1 LFNPLISQGMGL
13 KVVKK
18 KEKTKTLL
26 IDGNVLMKRS
36 YSGAKNVFYK
46 ERHIGG
52 IFQFYSTLRK
62 HIVELSID
70 KVIIMWDGERGGYL
84 RLDYYPEYK
93 NNRPRF
99 IDESYETQKLRVKAY
114 AEDLFLRQYEHP
126 DCESDDLL
134 SYYSL
139 NKSKNEE
146 VIIYTNDRDL
156 CQLIT
161 TEVSLFLADK
171 KVLVGIGNYSWFFQ
185 HYYENA
191 GLVKIIEGC
200 TSDNI
205 KGIEGVSETTL
216 LTHFPEIKERKVT
229 LEEILEKTKILKE
242 GKNLKVFD
250 SIIEGKTKG
259 CHKGNVYEINKIII
273 DLHQPL
279 LTDEAKE
286 EVMNLINLPLN
297 PEGRDYKNVL
307 KMMFED
313 GVMYAI
319 PGGENGYVNFLDPF
333 IKLSKIEKNNFK
345 NSKV

>member
-1 LFNPLISQGMGL
+1 MGL

-229 LEEILEKTKILKE
+229 
-242 GKNLKVFD
+242 
-250 SIIEGKTKG
+250 
-259 CHKGNVYEINKIII
+259 
-273 DLHQPL
+273 
-279 LTDEAKE
+279 
-286 EVMNLINLPLN
+286 
-297 PEGRDYKNVL
+297 
-307 KMMFED
+307 
-313 GVMYAI
+313 
-319 PGGENGYVNFLDPF
+319 
-333 IKLSKIEKNNFK
+333 
-345 NSKV
+345 

>member
-1 LFNPLISQGMGL
+1 MTGL
-13 KVVKK
+13 KVTRK

-36 YSGAKNVFYK
+36 YNGAKNVFYK
-46 ERHIGG
+46 EVHIGG
-52 IFQFYSTLRK
+52 IFQFYTTLRK
-62 HIVELSID
+62 LIVELSID

-84 RLDYYPEYK
+84 RLDYYPDYK
-93 NNRPRF
+93 GNRPKF
-99 IDESYETQKLRVKAY
+99 FDQNYEIQKLKVKAY
-114 AEDLFLRQYEHP
+114 AEDLSLRQYEHP

-134 SYYSL
+134 SFYAL
-139 NKSKNEE
+139 NKKKNEE
-146 VIIYTNDRDL
+146 IIVYTNDRDL
-156 CQLIT
+156 CQLISEDVT
-161 TEVSLFLADK
+161 LYLADK
-171 KVLVGIGNYSWFFQ
+171 KVLVGIGNYNWYFQ

-200 TSDNI
+200 STDNI
-205 KGIEGVSETTL
+205 KGIDGVTENTL
-216 LTHFPEIKERKVT
+216 ITHFPEIKERKMA
-229 LEEILEKTKILKE
+229 LEEIIEKSKVLKE
-242 GKNLKVFD
+242 EKQLKVFD

-259 CHKGNVYEINKIII
+259 THKGNVYEINKIII

-286 EVMNLINLPLN
+286 EVLNLVNLPLN

-313 GVMYAI
+313 GIMYAI

-333 IKLSKIEKNNFK
+333 IKLSKKEKNNFK
-345 NSKV
+345 QLNK

>member
-1 LFNPLISQGMGL
+1 MGL

-70 KVIIMWDGERGGYL
+70 KVIIMWDGERSGYL

-242 GKNLKVFD
+242 GKNLKVFN

-297 PEGRDYKNVL
+297 PEGRNYKNVL

-333 IKLSKIEKNNFK
+333 IKLSKKEKNNFK

>member
-1 LFNPLISQGMGL
+1 MTGL
-13 KVVKK
+13 RVTRK

-36 YSGAKNVFYK
+36 YNGAKNVFYK
-46 ERHIGG
+46 EKHIGG
-52 IFQFYSTLRK
+52 IFQFYTTLRK
-62 HIVELSID
+62 LIVELSID
-70 KVIIMWDGERGGYL
+70 KVVIMWDGERGGSL

-93 NNRPRF
+93 GNRPRF
-99 IDESYETQKLRVKAY
+99 FDESYEIQKLKVKAY

-134 SYYSL
+134 AFYTL
-139 NKSKNEE
+139 NRKKNEE

-156 CQLIT
+156 CQLIS
-161 TEVSLFLADK
+161 EDVSLFLADK
-171 KVLVGIGNYSWFFQ
+171 KVLVGVGNYNWYFQ
-185 HYYENA
+185 HHYENA

-200 TSDNI
+200 STDNI
-205 KGIEGVSETTL
+205 KGIEGVTETTL
-216 LTHFPEIKERKVT
+216 LTHFPEIKDRKMT
-229 LEEILEKTKILKE
+229 LDEIMEKTRTLQSEKK
-242 GKNLKVFD
+242 LKVFE
-250 SIIEGKTKG
+250 SILEGKTKG
-259 CHKGNVYEINKIII
+259 CHKGNVYEVNKIII
-273 DLHQPL
+273 DLLQPL

-286 EVMNLINLPLN
+286 EILSLINLPLN

-333 IKLSKIEKNNFK
+333 IKLSKKEKTNYK

>member
-1 LFNPLISQGMGL
+1 MGL
-13 KVVKK
+13 KVTKK

-36 YSGAKNVFYK
+36 YNGAKNVFYK
-46 ERHIGG
+46 EKHIGG
-52 IFQFYSTLRK
+52 IFQFYTTLRK
-62 HIVELSID
+62 LIVELSID
-70 KVIIMWDGERGGYL
+70 KVVIMWDGERGGSL

-93 NNRPRF
+93 GNRPRF
-99 IDESYETQKLRVKAY
+99 FDESYEIQKLKVKAY

-126 DCESDDLL
+126 ECESDDLL
-134 SYYSL
+134 AFYTL
-139 NKSKNEE
+139 NRKKNEE

-156 CQLIT
+156 CQLINKD
-161 TEVSLFLADK
+161 VSLYLADK
-171 KVLVGIGNYSWFFQ
+171 KVLVGVGNYNWYFQ

-200 TSDNI
+200 STDNI
-205 KGIEGVSETTL
+205 KGIEGVTETTL
-216 LTHFPEIKERKVT
+216 LTHFPEIKDMKMT
-229 LEEILEKTKILKE
+229 LEEIIEKTKVLQEEK
-242 GKNLKVFD
+242 KLKVFE

-259 CHKGNVYEINKIII
+259 CHKGNVYEVNKIII
-273 DLHQPL
+273 DLNQPL

-286 EVMNLINLPLN
+286 EIENLINLPLN

-333 IKLSKIEKNNFK
+333 IKLSKKEKNNYK

>member
-1 LFNPLISQGMGL
+1 MTGL
-13 KVVKK
+13 KVTKK

-36 YSGAKNVFYK
+36 YNGAKNVFYK
-46 ERHIGG
+46 EKHIGG
-52 IFQFYSTLRK
+52 IFQFYTTLRK
-62 HIVELSID
+62 LIVDLSVD
-70 KVIIMWDGERGGYL
+70 KVVIMWDGERGGSL

-93 NNRPRF
+93 GNRPRF
-99 IDESYETQKLRVKAY
+99 FDESYELQKLRVKAY

-134 SYYSL
+134 AFYTL
-139 NKSKNEE
+139 NRKKSEE

-156 CQLIT
+156 CQLIS
-161 TEVSLFLADK
+161 EDVSLFLADK
-171 KVLVGIGNYSWFFQ
+171 KVLVGTGNYSWYFQ
-185 HYYENA
+185 HHYENA

-200 TSDNI
+200 STDNI
-205 KGIEGVSETTL
+205 KGIEGVTETTL
-216 LTHFPEIKERKVT
+216 LTHFPEIKDRKMT
-229 LEEILEKTKILKE
+229 LEEIMDKTKTLQEEK
-242 GKNLKVFD
+242 KLKVFE
-250 SIIEGKTKG
+250 SILEGKTKG
-259 CHKGNVYEINKIII
+259 CHKGNVYEVNKIII
-273 DLHQPL
+273 DLLQPL

-286 EVMNLINLPLN
+286 EIRSLINLPLN

-333 IKLSKIEKNNFK
+333 IKLSKKEKTNYK

>member
-1 LFNPLISQGMGL
+1 MGL

-242 GKNLKVFD
+242 GKKLKVFD

>member
-1 LFNPLISQGMGL
+1 MTGL
-13 KVVKK
+13 KVTKR

-36 YSGAKNVFYK
+36 YNGARNVFYK
-46 ERHIGG
+46 EVHIGG
-52 IFQFYSTLRK
+52 IFQFYTTLRK
-62 HIVELSID
+62 LIVELSID

-84 RLDYYPEYK
+84 RLTYYPEYK
-93 NNRPRF
+93 RNRPKF
-99 IDESYETQKLRVKAY
+99 FDENYEIQKLRVKAY

-134 SYYSL
+134 SFYSI
-139 NKSKNEE
+139 NRSKNEE

-156 CQLIT
+156 CQLIC
-161 TEVSLFLADK
+161 EDVSLYLADK
-171 KVLVGIGNYSWFFQ
+171 KTLVGVGNYNWYFQ
-185 HYYENA
+185 HHYQNA

-200 TSDNI
+200 TTDNI
-205 KGIEGVSETTL
+205 KGIDGVTENTL
-216 LTHFPEIKERKVT
+216 LTHFPEIKDKKIT
-229 LEEILEKTKILKE
+229 LEEIFERSKTLKE
-242 GKNLKVFD
+242 EKNLKIFE
-250 SIIEGKTKG
+250 SILEGKTKG

-273 DLHQPL
+273 DLQQPL

-286 EVMNLINLPLN
+286 EVLNLINLPLN

-319 PGGENGYVNFLDPF
+319 PGGENGYVNFLEPF
-333 IKLSKIEKNNFK
+333 IKLSKKEKTNYK
-345 NSKV
+345 NSKL

>member
-1 LFNPLISQGMGL
+1 
-13 KVVKK
+13 
-18 KEKTKTLL
+18 
-26 IDGNVLMKRS
+26 MKRS

-242 GKNLKVFD
+242 GKKLKVFD

>member
-1 LFNPLISQGMGL
+1 MGL

-70 KVIIMWDGERGGYL
+70 KVIIMWDGERSGYL

-134 SYYSL
+134 AFYAL
-139 NKSKNEE
+139 NKKKTEE

-156 CQLIT
+156 CQLISEDVT
-161 TEVSLFLADK
+161 LFLADK
-171 KVLVGIGNYSWFFQ
+171 KVLVGVGNYNWYFQ

-191 GLVKIIEGC
+191 GLVKII
-200 TSDNI
+200 
-205 KGIEGVSETTL
+205 
-216 LTHFPEIKERKVT
+216 
-229 LEEILEKTKILKE
+229 
-242 GKNLKVFD
+242 
-250 SIIEGKTKG
+250 
-259 CHKGNVYEINKIII
+259 
-273 DLHQPL
+273 
-279 LTDEAKE
+279 
-286 EVMNLINLPLN
+286 
-297 PEGRDYKNVL
+297 
-307 KMMFED
+307 
-313 GVMYAI
+313 
-319 PGGENGYVNFLDPF
+319 
-333 IKLSKIEKNNFK
+333 
-345 NSKV
+345 

>member
-1 LFNPLISQGMGL
+1 MGL
-13 KVVKK
+13 KVTRK

-36 YSGAKNVFYK
+36 YNGAKNVFYK
-46 ERHIGG
+46 EVHIGG
-52 IFQFYSTLRK
+52 IFQFYTTLRK
-62 HIVELSID
+62 LILELSVD
-70 KVIIMWDGERGGYL
+70 KVVVMWDGERGGYL

-93 NNRPRF
+93 GNRPRF
-99 IDESYETQKLRVKAY
+99 FDESYELQKLKVKAY

-134 SYYSL
+134 AFYAL
-139 NKSKNEE
+139 NKKKNEE

-156 CQLIT
+156 CQLISENVT
-161 TEVSLFLADK
+161 LYLADK
-171 KVLVGIGNYSWFFQ
+171 KVLVGIGNYAWYFQ

-200 TSDNI
+200 SADNI
-205 KGIEGVSETTL
+205 KGIDGVTENTL
-216 LTHFPEIKERKVT
+216 LTHFPEIKDRKVT
-229 LEEILEKTKILKE
+229 LEEIISKSQALKKEKELKI
-242 GKNLKVFD
+242 FD

-259 CHKGNVYEINKIII
+259 NHRGNVYEVNKIII

-279 LTDEAKE
+279 LTEEAKE
-286 EVMNLINLPLN
+286 EVLNLINLPLN
-297 PEGRDYKNVL
+297 PDGRDYKNVL

-313 GVMYAI
+313 GIMYAI

-333 IKLSKIEKNNFK
+333 IKLSKKEKTNYK
-345 NSKV
+345 NSKEV

>member
-1 LFNPLISQGMGL
+1 MTGL
-13 KVVKK
+13 RVTRK

-36 YSGAKNVFYK
+36 YNGAKNVFYK
-46 ERHIGG
+46 EKHIGG
-52 IFQFYSTLRK
+52 IFQFYTTLRK
-62 HIVELSID
+62 LIVDLSVD
-70 KVIIMWDGERGGYL
+70 KVVVMWDGERGGSL

-93 NNRPRF
+93 GNRPRF
-99 IDESYETQKLRVKAY
+99 FDESYEIQKLKVKAY

-126 DCESDDLL
+126 ECESDDLL
-134 SYYSL
+134 AFYAL
-139 NKSKNEE
+139 NRKKSEE

-156 CQLIT
+156 CQLIC
-161 TEVSLFLADK
+161 EDVSLFLADK
-171 KVLVGIGNYSWFFQ
+171 KVLVGVGNYNWYFQ
-185 HYYENA
+185 HHYENA

-200 TSDNI
+200 STDNI
-205 KGIEGVSETTL
+205 KGIDGVTETTL
-216 LTHFPEIKERKVT
+216 LTHFPEIKDRKMT
-229 LEEILEKTKILKE
+229 LEEIIEKSKLLQE
-242 GKNLKVFD
+242 GKKLKVFE

-259 CHKGNVYEINKIII
+259 CHKGNVYEVNKIII
-273 DLHQPL
+273 DLQQPL

-286 EVMNLINLPLN
+286 EILNLINLPLN

-333 IKLSKIEKNNFK
+333 IKLSKKEKTNYK

>member
-1 LFNPLISQGMGL
+1 MTGL
-13 KVVKK
+13 KVTKK

-36 YSGAKNVFYK
+36 YNGAKNVFYK
-46 ERHIGG
+46 EKHIGG
-52 IFQFYSTLRK
+52 IFQFYTTLRK
-62 HIVELSID
+62 LIVDLSVD
-70 KVIIMWDGERGGYL
+70 KVVIMWDGERGGSL

-93 NNRPRF
+93 GNRPRF
-99 IDESYETQKLRVKAY
+99 FDESYELQKLRVKAY

-134 SYYSL
+134 AFYTL
-139 NKSKNEE
+139 NRKKSEE

-156 CQLIT
+156 CQLIS
-161 TEVSLFLADK
+161 EDVSLFLADK
-171 KVLVGIGNYSWFFQ
+171 KVLVGTGNYNWYFQ
-185 HYYENA
+185 HHYENA

-200 TSDNI
+200 STDNI
-205 KGIEGVSETTL
+205 KGIEGVTETTL
-216 LTHFPEIKERKVT
+216 LTHFPEIKDRKMT
-229 LEEILEKTKILKE
+229 LEEIMDKTKTLQEEK
-242 GKNLKVFD
+242 KLKVFE
-250 SIIEGKTKG
+250 SILEGKTKG
-259 CHKGNVYEINKIII
+259 CHKGNVYEVNKIII
-273 DLHQPL
+273 DLLQPL

-286 EVMNLINLPLN
+286 EIRSLINLPLN

-333 IKLSKIEKNNFK
+333 IKLSKKEKTNYK

>member
-1 LFNPLISQGMGL
+1 MGL

-139 NKSKNEE
+139 NKTKNEE

-242 GKNLKVFD
+242 GKKLKVFD

-333 IKLSKIEKNNFK
+333 IKLSKKEKNNFK

>member
-1 LFNPLISQGMGL
+1 MGL

-46 ERHIGG
+46 EKHIGG

-70 KVIIMWDGERGGYL
+70 KVIIMWDGERGGSL
-84 RLDYYPEYK
+84 RLDYYPDYK
-93 NNRPRF
+93 GNRARF
-99 IDESYETQKLRVKAY
+99 FDEAYEIQKLRVKAY
-114 AEDLFLRQYEHP
+114 AEDLSLRQYEHP

-134 SYYSL
+134 AYYTL
-139 NKSKNEE
+139 NRKKNEE
-146 VIIYTNDRDL
+146 IIIFTSDRDL

-161 TEVSLFLADK
+161 PDVSIFLADK
-171 KVLVGIGNYSWFFQ
+171 KVLVGVGNYNWYFQ

-200 TSDNI
+200 KTDFV
-205 KGIEGVSETTL
+205 KGIDGVTENTL
-216 LTHFPEIKERKVT
+216 LTHFPEIKDRKVT
-229 LEEILEKTKILKE
+229 LEKILEKAAILKE
-242 GKNLKVFD
+242 EKKLKVFT
-250 SIIEGKTKG
+250 SLLEGKTKG
-259 CHKGNVYEINKIII
+259 NHIGNVYEVNKIII
-273 DLHQPL
+273 DLTQPL
-279 LTDEAKE
+279 LPDEAKE
-286 EVMNLINLPLN
+286 EIKNLIELPLN

-333 IKLSKIEKNNFK
+333 IKLSKKEKTNFK

>member
-1 LFNPLISQGMGL
+1 MGL

-205 KGIEGVSETTL
+205 KGIEGVTETTL

-242 GKNLKVFD
+242 GKKLKVFD

-297 PEGRDYKNVL
+297 PEGRNYKNVL

-333 IKLSKIEKNNFK
+333 IKLSKKEKNNFK

>member
-1 LFNPLISQGMGL
+1 MGL

-70 KVIIMWDGERGGYL
+70 KVIIMWDGERSGYL

-205 KGIEGVSETTL
+205 KGIEGVTETTL

-242 GKNLKVFD
+242 GKKLKVFD

-333 IKLSKIEKNNFK
+333 IKLSKKEKNNFK

>member
-1 LFNPLISQGMGL
+1 MGL

-242 GKNLKVFD
+242 GKNLKVFN

-333 IKLSKIEKNNFK
+333 IKLSKKEKNNFK

>member
-333 IKLSKIEKNNFK
+333 IKLSKKEKNNFK

>member
-1 LFNPLISQGMGL
+1 MGL

>member
-1 LFNPLISQGMGL
+1 MTGL
-13 KVVKK
+13 RIVRK

-36 YSGAKNVFYK
+36 YNGAKNLFYK
-46 ERHIGG
+46 EVHIGG
-52 IFQFYSTLRK
+52 IYQFYTTLRK
-62 HIVELSID
+62 LIVELGVD

-93 NNRPRF
+93 NNRPKF
-99 IDESYETQKLRVKAY
+99 FDQSYEIQKLRVKAY

-134 SYYSL
+134 AYYSL
-139 NKSKNEE
+139 NKKKDEE

-156 CQLIT
+156 CQLIGEDVT
-161 TEVSLFLADK
+161 IYLADK
-171 KVLVGIGNYSWFFQ
+171 KVLVGIGNYSWYFQ

-200 TSDNI
+200 STDNI
-205 KGIEGVSETTL
+205 KGIDGVTETTL
-216 LTHFPEIKERKVT
+216 ITHFPEIKEKKIT
-229 LEEILEKTKILKE
+229 LEEIIEKSKLLKE
-242 GKNLKVFD
+242 ERSLKVFD

-259 CHKGNVYEINKIII
+259 SHKGNVYEINKIII

-313 GVMYAI
+313 GVMYAL
-319 PGGENGYVNFLDPF
+319 PGGENGYVNFLEPY
-333 IKLSKIEKNNFK
+333 IKLSKKEKINYK
-345 NSKV
+345 NLTK

>member
-1 LFNPLISQGMGL
+1 MTGL
-13 KVVKK
+13 KVTKK

-26 IDGNVLMKRS
+26 VDGNVLMKRS
-36 YSGAKNVFYK
+36 YNGAKNVFYK
-46 ERHIGG
+46 DRHIGG
-52 IFQFYSTLRK
+52 IFMFYTTLRK
-62 HIVELSID
+62 LIIELSID
-70 KVIIMWDGERGGYL
+70 KVIIMWDGERGGSL

-93 NNRPRF
+93 GNRPRF
-99 IDESYETQKLRVKAY
+99 IDENYEFQKLRVKAY

-126 DCESDDLL
+126 ECESDDLL
-134 SYYSL
+134 AYYSL
-139 NKSKNEE
+139 NKGKNEE

-161 TEVSLFLADK
+161 NEVSLFLADK
-171 KVLVGIGNYSWFFQ
+171 KVLVGVGNYSWYFQ

-200 TSDNI
+200 STDNI
-205 KGIEGVSETTL
+205 KGIDGVTETTL
-216 LTHFPEIKERKVT
+216 ITHFPEIKDRKVT
-229 LEEILEKTKILKE
+229 LEEILEKTKLLKE
-242 GKNLKVFD
+242 EKKLKVFD
-250 SIIEGKTKG
+250 SIIDGKTRG

-279 LTDEAKE
+279 LTSEAKE
-286 EVMNLINLPLN
+286 EVKGLIDLPLN

-313 GVMYAI
+313 GVMHVI

-333 IKLSKIEKNNFK
+333 IKLSKKEKTNYK

>member
-1 LFNPLISQGMGL
+1 MGL

-297 PEGRDYKNVL
+297 PEGRNYKNVL

-333 IKLSKIEKNNFK
+333 IKLSKKEKNNFK

>member
-1 LFNPLISQGMGL
+1 MGL

-46 ERHIGG
+46 ERHMGG

-242 GKNLKVFD
+242 GKKLKVFD

-333 IKLSKIEKNNFK
+333 IKLSKIEKSNFNK
-345 NSKV
+345 LYK